1 MVHKTGLE
9 DYYVVRNQKKLRF
22 GYTTGSCA
30 AGAARGAAE
39 LLLGEDEIGEAELM
53 TPKGILL
60 HLELLDMKRD
70 ENAASCAVR
79 KDAGDDPDTTNG
91 ILVYAKVEK
100 FQIRSDMEDR
110 IVIDGGTGVG
120 RVTKPGLSQKI
131 GEAAINPVPR
141 AMILQAVEEIAD
153 RYHYEGG
160 LKVTISVPEGEK
172 IARKTFNPRLGIVGG
187 ISILGTSGI
196 VEPMSEKALIDS
208 IRVEMSQHAA
218 MGEQYMLVTPGNYG
232 ADYLREHMALPF
244 EKNIKCSNYVGETID
259 MAVDMGVKGILF
271 ISHIGKFVKVAA
283 GIMNTHSHSADA
295 RMEVLCANAIRAGG
309 DLACARSI
317 LQCNTTDEALRVL
330 DENHILRETMKEITD
345 RIQFYLDHRSYQ
357 QILLGAVIFSNEY
370 GYLGQTEHAAE
381 LINKIISNS
390 FFIEDIHLLTD
401 RTVDAWVSCVKT
413 YCCLSFC
420 LCILDHTDHFFQCH
434 FGTVMDRAY
443 ILAVF
448 EKLRIHKRSCID
460 DNVSLL
466 KILFSSDCDKIRE
479 QMDILDEKG
488 IAYDYCPG
496 VSAFCGAASALNLEY
511 TLPEISQSVI
521 ITRMEGRTPVPSK
534 ESIQSFAAH
543 QATMVVFLSTGML
556 EELSRRLIE
565 GGYTKDTPAA
575 IVYKATWP
583 DEKKFV
589 CTVGTLAQTA
599 AENNITKTALMII
612 GDSVKAAQYDR
623 SKLYD
628 PGFTTEFR
636 EATK

>member
-1 MVHKTGLE
+1 MVQKNGLE
-9 DYYVVRNQKKLRF
+9 DYYVIRNQKKLRF

-30 AGAARGAAE
+30 AGAARGAAR
-39 LLLGEDEIGEAELM
+39 LLLGEDEISEVELM

-60 HLELLDMKRD
+60 HLEILDRKRS

-91 ILVYAKVEK
+91 ILVYAEVEK
-100 FQIRSDMEDR
+100 FLIRSDMEDR
-110 IVIDGGTGVG
+110 IVIDGGIGVG
-120 RVTKPGLSQKI
+120 RVTNPGLSQKV

-153 RYHYEGG
+153 QYHYEGG

-208 IRVEMSQHAA
+208 IRVEMTQHAA

-232 ADYLREHMALPF
+232 ADYLREHMELPF

-295 RMEVLCANAIRAGG
+295 RMEVLCSNAIRAGG

-330 DENHILRETMKEITD
+330 DESHILKETMKEVTD

-370 GYLGQTEHAAE
+370 GYLGQTANAAE
-381 LINKIISNS
+381 LIEKIS
-390 FFIEDIHLLTD
+390 
-401 RTVDAWVSCVKT
+401 
-413 YCCLSFC
+413 
-420 LCILDHTDHFFQCH
+420 
-434 FGTVMDRAY
+434 
-443 ILAVF
+443 
-448 EKLRIHKRSCID
+448 
-460 DNVSLL
+460 
-466 KILFSSDCDKIRE
+466 
-479 QMDILDEKG
+479 KG
-488 IAYDYCPG
+488 ERD
-496 VSAFCGAASALNLEY
+496 
-511 TLPEISQSVI
+511 
-521 ITRMEGRTPVPSK
+521 
-534 ESIQSFAAH
+534 
-543 QATMVVFLSTGML
+543 
-556 EELSRRLIE
+556 
-565 GGYTKDTPAA
+565 
-575 IVYKATWP
+575 
-583 DEKKFV
+583 
-589 CTVGTLAQTA
+589 
-599 AENNITKTALMII
+599 
-612 GDSVKAAQYDR
+612 
-623 SKLYD
+623 
-628 PGFTTEFR
+628 
-636 EATK
+636 

>member
-39 LLLGEDEIGEAELM
+39 LLLGEDEIEEAELM

-110 IVIDGGTGVG
+110 IIIDGGTGVG

-259 MAVDMGVKGILF
+259 MAIDMGVKGILF

-357 QILLGAVIFSNEY
+357 QILLGAVIFSNEC

-381 LINKIISNS
+381 LINKI
-390 FFIEDIHLLTD
+390 
-401 RTVDAWVSCVKT
+401 
-413 YCCLSFC
+413 
-420 LCILDHTDHFFQCH
+420 
-434 FGTVMDRAY
+434 
-443 ILAVF
+443 
-448 EKLRIHKRSCID
+448 
-460 DNVSLL
+460 
-466 KILFSSDCDKIRE
+466 
-479 QMDILDEKG
+479 
-488 IAYDYCPG
+488 
-496 VSAFCGAASALNLEY
+496 
-511 TLPEISQSVI
+511 
-521 ITRMEGRTPVPSK
+521 SK
-534 ESIQSFAAH
+534 
-543 QATMVVFLSTGML
+543 
-556 EELSRRLIE
+556 
-565 GGYTKDTPAA
+565 
-575 IVYKATWP
+575 
-583 DEKKFV
+583 
-589 CTVGTLAQTA
+589 
-599 AENNITKTALMII
+599 
-612 GDSVKAAQYDR
+612 GDS
-623 SKLYD
+623 
-628 PGFTTEFR
+628 E
-636 EATK
+636 

>member
-39 LLLGEDEIGEAELM
+39 LLLGEDEIEAAELM

-381 LINKIISNS
+381 LINKISKG
-390 FFIEDIHLLTD
+390 D
-401 RTVDAWVSCVKT
+401 R
-413 YCCLSFC
+413 
-420 LCILDHTDHFFQCH
+420 
-434 FGTVMDRAY
+434 
-443 ILAVF
+443 
-448 EKLRIHKRSCID
+448 E
-460 DNVSLL
+460 
-466 KILFSSDCDKIRE
+466 
-479 QMDILDEKG
+479 
-488 IAYDYCPG
+488 
-496 VSAFCGAASALNLEY
+496 
-511 TLPEISQSVI
+511 
-521 ITRMEGRTPVPSK
+521 
-534 ESIQSFAAH
+534 
-543 QATMVVFLSTGML
+543 
-556 EELSRRLIE
+556 
-565 GGYTKDTPAA
+565 
-575 IVYKATWP
+575 
-583 DEKKFV
+583 
-589 CTVGTLAQTA
+589 
-599 AENNITKTALMII
+599 
-612 GDSVKAAQYDR
+612 
-623 SKLYD
+623 
-628 PGFTTEFR
+628 
-636 EATK
+636 

>member
-1 MVHKTGLE
+1 MVQKNGLE
-9 DYYVVRNQKKLRF
+9 DYYVIRNQKKLRF

-30 AGAARGAAE
+30 AGAARGAAR
-39 LLLGEDEIGEAELM
+39 LLLGEDEISEVELM

-60 HLELLDMKRD
+60 HLEILDRKRS

-91 ILVYAKVEK
+91 ILVYAEVEK
-100 FQIRSDMEDR
+100 FLIRSDMEDR
-110 IVIDGGTGVG
+110 IVIDGGIGVG
-120 RVTKPGLSQKI
+120 RVTKPGLSQNV

-153 RYHYEGG
+153 QYHYEGG

-208 IRVEMSQHAA
+208 IRVEMTQHAA

-232 ADYLREHMALPF
+232 ADYLREHMELPF

-295 RMEVLCANAIRAGG
+295 RMEVLCSNAIRAGG

-330 DENHILRETMKEITD
+330 DENHILKETMKEVAD

-370 GYLGQTEHAAE
+370 GYLGQTANAAE
-381 LINKIISNS
+381 LIEKIS
-390 FFIEDIHLLTD
+390 
-401 RTVDAWVSCVKT
+401 
-413 YCCLSFC
+413 
-420 LCILDHTDHFFQCH
+420 
-434 FGTVMDRAY
+434 
-443 ILAVF
+443 
-448 EKLRIHKRSCID
+448 
-460 DNVSLL
+460 
-466 KILFSSDCDKIRE
+466 
-479 QMDILDEKG
+479 KG
-488 IAYDYCPG
+488 ERD
-496 VSAFCGAASALNLEY
+496 
-511 TLPEISQSVI
+511 
-521 ITRMEGRTPVPSK
+521 
-534 ESIQSFAAH
+534 
-543 QATMVVFLSTGML
+543 
-556 EELSRRLIE
+556 
-565 GGYTKDTPAA
+565 
-575 IVYKATWP
+575 
-583 DEKKFV
+583 
-589 CTVGTLAQTA
+589 
-599 AENNITKTALMII
+599 
-612 GDSVKAAQYDR
+612 
-623 SKLYD
+623 
-628 PGFTTEFR
+628 
-636 EATK
+636 

>member
-1 MVHKTGLE
+1 MVQKNGLE
-9 DYYVVRNQKKLRF
+9 DYYVIRNQKKLRF

-30 AGAARGAAE
+30 AGAARGAVR
-39 LLLGEDEIGEAELM
+39 LLLGEDEISEVELM

-60 HLELLDMKRD
+60 HLEILDRKRS

-100 FQIRSDMEDR
+100 FLIRSDMEDR
-110 IVIDGGTGVG
+110 IVIDGGIGVG
-120 RVTKPGLSQKI
+120 RVTKPGLSQKV

-153 RYHYEGG
+153 QYHYEGG

-208 IRVEMSQHAA
+208 IRVEMTQHAA

-232 ADYLREHMALPF
+232 ADYLREHMELPF

-295 RMEVLCANAIRAGG
+295 RMEVLCSNAIRAGG

-317 LQCNTTDEALRVL
+317 LQCNTTDEALRVI
-330 DENHILRETMKEITD
+330 DENHILKETMKEITD

-370 GYLGQTEHAAE
+370 GYLGQTANAAE
-381 LINKIISNS
+381 LI
-390 FFIEDIHLLTD
+390 
-401 RTVDAWVSCVKT
+401 
-413 YCCLSFC
+413 
-420 LCILDHTDHFFQCH
+420 
-434 FGTVMDRAY
+434 
-443 ILAVF
+443 
-448 EKLRIHKRSCID
+448 
-460 DNVSLL
+460 
-466 KILFSSDCDKIRE
+466 DKISKG
-479 QMDILDEKG
+479 EK
-488 IAYDYCPG
+488 
-496 VSAFCGAASALNLEY
+496 E
-511 TLPEISQSVI
+511 
-521 ITRMEGRTPVPSK
+521 
-534 ESIQSFAAH
+534 
-543 QATMVVFLSTGML
+543 
-556 EELSRRLIE
+556 
-565 GGYTKDTPAA
+565 
-575 IVYKATWP
+575 
-583 DEKKFV
+583 
-589 CTVGTLAQTA
+589 
-599 AENNITKTALMII
+599 
-612 GDSVKAAQYDR
+612 
-623 SKLYD
+623 
-628 PGFTTEFR
+628 
-636 EATK
+636 

>member
-39 LLLGEDEIGEAELM
+39 LLLGEDEIGEVELM

-70 ENAASCAVR
+70 ENAANCAVR

-381 LINKIISNS
+381 LINKISKG
-390 FFIEDIHLLTD
+390 D
-401 RTVDAWVSCVKT
+401 R
-413 YCCLSFC
+413 
-420 LCILDHTDHFFQCH
+420 
-434 FGTVMDRAY
+434 
-443 ILAVF
+443 
-448 EKLRIHKRSCID
+448 E
-460 DNVSLL
+460 
-466 KILFSSDCDKIRE
+466 
-479 QMDILDEKG
+479 
-488 IAYDYCPG
+488 
-496 VSAFCGAASALNLEY
+496 
-511 TLPEISQSVI
+511 
-521 ITRMEGRTPVPSK
+521 
-534 ESIQSFAAH
+534 
-543 QATMVVFLSTGML
+543 
-556 EELSRRLIE
+556 
-565 GGYTKDTPAA
+565 
-575 IVYKATWP
+575 
-583 DEKKFV
+583 
-589 CTVGTLAQTA
+589 
-599 AENNITKTALMII
+599 
-612 GDSVKAAQYDR
+612 
-623 SKLYD
+623 
-628 PGFTTEFR
+628 
-636 EATK
+636 

>member
-1 MVHKTGLE
+1 MVQKNGLE
-9 DYYVVRNQKKLRF
+9 DYYVIRNQKKLRF

-30 AGAARGAAE
+30 AGAARGAVR
-39 LLLGEDEIGEAELM
+39 LLLGEDEISEVELM

-60 HLELLDMKRD
+60 HLEILDRKRS

-91 ILVYAKVEK
+91 IRVYAKVEK
-100 FQIRSDMEDR
+100 FLIRSDMEDR
-110 IVIDGGTGVG
+110 IVIDGGIGVG
-120 RVTKPGLSQKI
+120 RVTKPGLSQKV

-153 RYHYEGG
+153 QYHYEGG

-295 RMEVLCANAIRAGG
+295 RMEVLCSNAIRAGG

-330 DENHILRETMKEITD
+330 DENHILKETMKEITD

-370 GYLGQTEHAAE
+370 GYLGQTANAAE
-381 LINKIISNS
+381 LI
-390 FFIEDIHLLTD
+390 
-401 RTVDAWVSCVKT
+401 
-413 YCCLSFC
+413 
-420 LCILDHTDHFFQCH
+420 
-434 FGTVMDRAY
+434 
-443 ILAVF
+443 
-448 EKLRIHKRSCID
+448 
-460 DNVSLL
+460 
-466 KILFSSDCDKIRE
+466 DKISKG
-479 QMDILDEKG
+479 EK
-488 IAYDYCPG
+488 
-496 VSAFCGAASALNLEY
+496 E
-511 TLPEISQSVI
+511 
-521 ITRMEGRTPVPSK
+521 
-534 ESIQSFAAH
+534 
-543 QATMVVFLSTGML
+543 
-556 EELSRRLIE
+556 
-565 GGYTKDTPAA
+565 
-575 IVYKATWP
+575 
-583 DEKKFV
+583 
-589 CTVGTLAQTA
+589 
-599 AENNITKTALMII
+599 
-612 GDSVKAAQYDR
+612 
-623 SKLYD
+623 
-628 PGFTTEFR
+628 
-636 EATK
+636 

>member
-1 MVHKTGLE
+1 MVQKNGLE
-9 DYYVVRNQKKLRF
+9 DYYVIRNQKKLRF

-30 AGAARGAAE
+30 AGAARGAAR
-39 LLLGEDEIGEAELM
+39 LLLGEDEISEVELM

-60 HLELLDMKRD
+60 HLEILDRKRS

-100 FQIRSDMEDR
+100 FLIRSDMEDR
-110 IVIDGGTGVG
+110 IVIDGGIGVG
-120 RVTKPGLSQKI
+120 RVTKPGLSQKV

-153 RYHYEGG
+153 QYHYEG
-160 LKVTISVPEGEK
+160 KVTISVPEGEK

-208 IRVEMSQHAA
+208 IRVEMTQHAA

-232 ADYLREHMALPF
+232 ADYLREHMELPF

-295 RMEVLCANAIRAGG
+295 RMEVLCSNAIRAGG

-330 DENHILRETMKEITD
+330 DENHILKETMKEITD

-370 GYLGQTEHAAE
+370 GYLGQTANAAE
-381 LINKIISNS
+381 LI
-390 FFIEDIHLLTD
+390 
-401 RTVDAWVSCVKT
+401 
-413 YCCLSFC
+413 
-420 LCILDHTDHFFQCH
+420 
-434 FGTVMDRAY
+434 
-443 ILAVF
+443 
-448 EKLRIHKRSCID
+448 
-460 DNVSLL
+460 
-466 KILFSSDCDKIRE
+466 DKISKG
-479 QMDILDEKG
+479 EK
-488 IAYDYCPG
+488 
-496 VSAFCGAASALNLEY
+496 E
-511 TLPEISQSVI
+511 
-521 ITRMEGRTPVPSK
+521 
-534 ESIQSFAAH
+534 
-543 QATMVVFLSTGML
+543 
-556 EELSRRLIE
+556 
-565 GGYTKDTPAA
+565 
-575 IVYKATWP
+575 
-583 DEKKFV
+583 
-589 CTVGTLAQTA
+589 
-599 AENNITKTALMII
+599 
-612 GDSVKAAQYDR
+612 
-623 SKLYD
+623 
-628 PGFTTEFR
+628 
-636 EATK
+636 

>member
-1 MVHKTGLE
+1 MVQKNGLE
-9 DYYVVRNQKKLRF
+9 DYYVIRNQKKLRF

-30 AGAARGAAE
+30 AGAARGAVR
-39 LLLGEDEIGEAELM
+39 LLLGEDEISEVELM

-60 HLELLDMKRD
+60 HLEILDRKRS

-100 FQIRSDMEDR
+100 FLIRSDMEDR
-110 IVIDGGTGVG
+110 IVIDGGIGVG
-120 RVTKPGLSQKI
+120 RVTKPGLSQKV
-131 GEAAINPVPR
+131 GDAAINPVPR

-153 RYHYEGG
+153 QYHYEGG

-208 IRVEMSQHAA
+208 IRVEMTQHAA

-232 ADYLREHMALPF
+232 ADYLREHMELPF

-295 RMEVLCANAIRAGG
+295 RMEVLCSNAIRAGG

-330 DENHILRETMKEITD
+330 DENHILKETMKEITD

-370 GYLGQTEHAAE
+370 GYLGQTANAAE
-381 LINKIISNS
+381 LI
-390 FFIEDIHLLTD
+390 
-401 RTVDAWVSCVKT
+401 
-413 YCCLSFC
+413 
-420 LCILDHTDHFFQCH
+420 
-434 FGTVMDRAY
+434 
-443 ILAVF
+443 
-448 EKLRIHKRSCID
+448 
-460 DNVSLL
+460 
-466 KILFSSDCDKIRE
+466 DKISKG
-479 QMDILDEKG
+479 EK
-488 IAYDYCPG
+488 
-496 VSAFCGAASALNLEY
+496 E
-511 TLPEISQSVI
+511 
-521 ITRMEGRTPVPSK
+521 
-534 ESIQSFAAH
+534 
-543 QATMVVFLSTGML
+543 
-556 EELSRRLIE
+556 
-565 GGYTKDTPAA
+565 
-575 IVYKATWP
+575 
-583 DEKKFV
+583 
-589 CTVGTLAQTA
+589 
-599 AENNITKTALMII
+599 
-612 GDSVKAAQYDR
+612 
-623 SKLYD
+623 
-628 PGFTTEFR
+628 
-636 EATK
+636 

>member
-39 LLLGEDEIGEAELM
+39 LLLGEDGIEEAELM

-110 IVIDGGTGVG
+110 IIIDGGTGVG

-381 LINKIISNS
+381 LINKI
-390 FFIEDIHLLTD
+390 
-401 RTVDAWVSCVKT
+401 
-413 YCCLSFC
+413 
-420 LCILDHTDHFFQCH
+420 
-434 FGTVMDRAY
+434 
-443 ILAVF
+443 
-448 EKLRIHKRSCID
+448 
-460 DNVSLL
+460 
-466 KILFSSDCDKIRE
+466 
-479 QMDILDEKG
+479 
-488 IAYDYCPG
+488 
-496 VSAFCGAASALNLEY
+496 
-511 TLPEISQSVI
+511 
-521 ITRMEGRTPVPSK
+521 SK
-534 ESIQSFAAH
+534 
-543 QATMVVFLSTGML
+543 
-556 EELSRRLIE
+556 
-565 GGYTKDTPAA
+565 
-575 IVYKATWP
+575 
-583 DEKKFV
+583 
-589 CTVGTLAQTA
+589 
-599 AENNITKTALMII
+599 
-612 GDSVKAAQYDR
+612 GDS
-623 SKLYD
+623 
-628 PGFTTEFR
+628 E
-636 EATK
+636 

>member
-1 MVHKTGLE
+1 MVQKNGLE
-9 DYYVVRNQKKLRF
+9 DYYVIRNQKKLRF

-30 AGAARGAAE
+30 AGAARGAAW
-39 LLLGEDEIGEAELM
+39 LLLGEDEISEVELM

-60 HLELLDMKRD
+60 HLEILDRKRS

-91 ILVYAKVEK
+91 ILVYAEVEK
-100 FQIRSDMEDR
+100 FLIRSDMEDR
-110 IVIDGGTGVG
+110 IVIDGGIGVG
-120 RVTKPGLSQKI
+120 RVTKPGLSQKV

-153 RYHYEGG
+153 QYHYEGG

-208 IRVEMSQHAA
+208 IRVEMTQHAA

-232 ADYLREHMALPF
+232 ADYLREHMELPF

-295 RMEVLCANAIRAGG
+295 RMEVLCSNAIRAGG

-330 DENHILRETMKEITD
+330 DENHILKETMKEVTD

-370 GYLGQTEHAAE
+370 GYLGQTANAAE
-381 LINKIISNS
+381 LIEKIS
-390 FFIEDIHLLTD
+390 
-401 RTVDAWVSCVKT
+401 
-413 YCCLSFC
+413 
-420 LCILDHTDHFFQCH
+420 
-434 FGTVMDRAY
+434 
-443 ILAVF
+443 
-448 EKLRIHKRSCID
+448 
-460 DNVSLL
+460 
-466 KILFSSDCDKIRE
+466 
-479 QMDILDEKG
+479 KG
-488 IAYDYCPG
+488 ERD
-496 VSAFCGAASALNLEY
+496 
-511 TLPEISQSVI
+511 
-521 ITRMEGRTPVPSK
+521 
-534 ESIQSFAAH
+534 
-543 QATMVVFLSTGML
+543 
-556 EELSRRLIE
+556 
-565 GGYTKDTPAA
+565 
-575 IVYKATWP
+575 
-583 DEKKFV
+583 
-589 CTVGTLAQTA
+589 
-599 AENNITKTALMII
+599 
-612 GDSVKAAQYDR
+612 
-623 SKLYD
+623 
-628 PGFTTEFR
+628 
-636 EATK
+636 

>member
-1 MVHKTGLE
+1 MVQKNGLE
-9 DYYVVRNQKKLRF
+9 DYYVIRNQKKLRF

-30 AGAARGAAE
+30 AGAARGAAR
-39 LLLGEDEIGEAELM
+39 LLLGEDEISEVELM

-60 HLELLDMKRD
+60 HLEILDRKRS

-91 ILVYAKVEK
+91 ILVYAEVEK
-100 FQIRSDMEDR
+100 FLIRSDMEDR
-110 IVIDGGTGVG
+110 IVIDGGIGVG
-120 RVTKPGLSQKI
+120 RVTKPGLSQKV

-153 RYHYEGG
+153 QYHYEGG

-208 IRVEMSQHAA
+208 IRVEMTQHAA

-232 ADYLREHMALPF
+232 ADYLREHMELPF

-295 RMEVLCANAIRAGG
+295 RMEVLCSNAIRAGG

-330 DENHILRETMKEITD
+330 DENHILKETMKEITD

-370 GYLGQTEHAAE
+370 GYLGQTANAAE
-381 LINKIISNS
+381 LIEKIS
-390 FFIEDIHLLTD
+390 
-401 RTVDAWVSCVKT
+401 
-413 YCCLSFC
+413 
-420 LCILDHTDHFFQCH
+420 
-434 FGTVMDRAY
+434 
-443 ILAVF
+443 
-448 EKLRIHKRSCID
+448 
-460 DNVSLL
+460 
-466 KILFSSDCDKIRE
+466 
-479 QMDILDEKG
+479 KG
-488 IAYDYCPG
+488 ERD
-496 VSAFCGAASALNLEY
+496 
-511 TLPEISQSVI
+511 
-521 ITRMEGRTPVPSK
+521 
-534 ESIQSFAAH
+534 
-543 QATMVVFLSTGML
+543 
-556 EELSRRLIE
+556 
-565 GGYTKDTPAA
+565 
-575 IVYKATWP
+575 
-583 DEKKFV
+583 
-589 CTVGTLAQTA
+589 
-599 AENNITKTALMII
+599 
-612 GDSVKAAQYDR
+612 
-623 SKLYD
+623 
-628 PGFTTEFR
+628 
-636 EATK
+636 

>member
-39 LLLGEDEIGEAELM
+39 LLLGEDEIEEAELM

-317 LQCNTTDEALRVL
+317 LKCNTTDEALRVL
-330 DENHILRETMKEITD
+330 DENHILREAMKEITD

-381 LINKIISNS
+381 LINKI
-390 FFIEDIHLLTD
+390 
-401 RTVDAWVSCVKT
+401 
-413 YCCLSFC
+413 
-420 LCILDHTDHFFQCH
+420 
-434 FGTVMDRAY
+434 
-443 ILAVF
+443 
-448 EKLRIHKRSCID
+448 
-460 DNVSLL
+460 
-466 KILFSSDCDKIRE
+466 
-479 QMDILDEKG
+479 
-488 IAYDYCPG
+488 
-496 VSAFCGAASALNLEY
+496 
-511 TLPEISQSVI
+511 
-521 ITRMEGRTPVPSK
+521 SK
-534 ESIQSFAAH
+534 
-543 QATMVVFLSTGML
+543 
-556 EELSRRLIE
+556 
-565 GGYTKDTPAA
+565 
-575 IVYKATWP
+575 
-583 DEKKFV
+583 
-589 CTVGTLAQTA
+589 
-599 AENNITKTALMII
+599 
-612 GDSVKAAQYDR
+612 GDS
-623 SKLYD
+623 
-628 PGFTTEFR
+628 E
-636 EATK
+636 